1 MTGMARE
8 CQSSL
13 CVPQTIKNNTTYP
26 SNFAGVHMNQEIHCN
41 VFATEDPLV
50 MRLPADLQ
58 SLHSLFTCIYDVDA
72 PDQELGQG

>member
-1 MTGMARE
+1 
-8 CQSSL
+8 
-13 CVPQTIKNNTTYP
+13 
-26 SNFAGVHMNQEIHCN
+26 MNQEIHCD

-58 SLHSLFTCIYDVDA
+58 SLHSLFTCVYDIDA